1 MEKPQVLPE
10 NIERIDLPDLYDLLA
25 EETVRFNRLLLQKVS
40 KEELTGLKIVI
51 KQIQE
56 EIQRRKGIA
65 QEKTWQVKELG
76 NHHIT
81 ELN

>member
-10 NIERIDLPDLYDLLA
+10 NIERLDLPDLYDLLA
-25 EETVRFNRLLLQKVS
+25 EETIRFNRLLLQKTS
-40 KEELTGLKIVI
+40 KEELTGLRMVI

-65 QEKTWQVKELG
+65 QERSWQVEESG
-76 NHHIT
+76 NLSATQI
-81 ELN
+81 N

>member
-65 QEKTWQVKELG
+65 QEKT
-76 NHHIT
+76 
-81 ELN
+81 